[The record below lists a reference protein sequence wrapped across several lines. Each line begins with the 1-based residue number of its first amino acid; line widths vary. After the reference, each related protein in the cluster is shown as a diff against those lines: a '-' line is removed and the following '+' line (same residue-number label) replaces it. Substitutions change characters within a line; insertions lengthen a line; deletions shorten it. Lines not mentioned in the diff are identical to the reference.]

1 MANISILNANVTLE
15 EINHEQIVRRIPLLV
30 FLSVL
35 LSIGLPGNICVLV
48 IFLKHYQEVA
58 YRVYRIFIVAI
69 AVLDTLTCSV
79 CIQFE
84 IFDSVFIYT
93 IYDETAYNLLRTNE
107 LVIIIVTVCVTFG
120 LTLFRYQKVCRYK
133 KSQMTEKIAKIF
145 CIVSM
150 LFCVVMSAPMM
161 KYTGIS
167 HVELRH
173 NITGY
178 DCYMSEDFTSSNLD
192 FFKVIGFALFA
203 FYILGMTGIVLMYV
217 LIGRTLYKRA
227 SLNKRIREY
236 TSRNDQ
242 DLTDQ
247 GIDDNGDQLENAEN
261 SIELSGTPIL
271 TQQMSKVSNKS
282 RDEIEFDKTR
292 KRLTGIS
299 FAVSSLFIGSYL
311 PILILCLIALAKYET
326 YDSSPDEAYALAVA
340 PAFVLRLKFV
350 SNIGNPIIYILFD
363 KKYRDLVT
371 DSLSKKIKNRFF

>member
-15 EINHEQIVRRIPLLV
+15 ELNHEEMVRRIPLLV
-30 FLSVL
+30 FLSIL

-48 IFLKHYQEVA
+48 IFLKHYKEDA
-58 YRVYRIFIVAI
+58 YRVYRIFIVAL

-79 CIQFE
+79 CIPFE
-84 IFDSVFIYT
+84 ILDSVFIYT
-93 IYDETAYNLLRTNE
+93 FYDETSCNLLRTLE
-107 LVIIIVTVCVTFG
+107 LVIIIATVWVTFG

-133 KSQMTEKIAKIF
+133 KPQMTEKIAKIF

-161 KYTGIS
+161 KYTGIT

-217 LIGRTLYKRA
+217 LIGKTLYKRA

-236 TSRNDQ
+236 TSRIDQ

-247 GIDDNGDQLENAEN
+247 SIDDNGDQLENAEN
-261 SIELSGTPIL
+261 SIELSGTPIFR
-271 TQQMSKVSNKS
+271 QQMSKVLNKS

-326 YDSSPDEAYALAVA
+326 YDSSPDEAYAFAVA
-340 PAFVLRLKFV
+340 PAFILRLIFV
-350 SNIGNPIIYILFD
+350 RNIGNPIIYILFD
-363 KKYRDLVT
+363 KKYRDLVKECF
-371 DSLSKKIKNRFF
+371 SKRI

>member
-1 MANISILNANVTLE
+1 MANNANVTLE
-15 EINHEQIVRRIPLLV
+15 ELNDEEMVRRIPLLV
-30 FLSVL
+30 FLSIL

-48 IFLKHYQEVA
+48 IFLKHYKENA
-58 YRVYRIFIVAI
+58 YRVYRIFIVAL

-79 CIQFE
+79 CIPFE
-84 IFDSVFIYT
+84 ILDSVFIYT
-93 IYDETAYNLLRTNE
+93 FYDETACNLLRTFE
-107 LVIIIVTVCVTFG
+107 LVIIIATVCVTFG

-133 KSQMTEKIAKIF
+133 KPQMTEKIAKIF

-203 FYILGMTGIVLMYV
+203 IYILGMTGIVLMYV
-217 LIGRTLYKRA
+217 LIGRKLYKRA
-227 SLNKRIREY
+227 SLNRRIREY
-236 TSRNDQ
+236 TSRIDQ

-247 GIDDNGDQLENAEN
+247 SIDDNGDQLENTEN
-261 SIELSGTPIL
+261 SIELQRVGDTPIFR
-271 TQQMSKVSNKS
+271 QQMSKISNKS

-311 PILILCLIALAKYET
+311 PILILCLIALAEYET
-326 YDSSPDEAYALAVA
+326 YDSSPDEAYAFAVA
-340 PAFVLRLKFV
+340 PAFVLRLIFV

-363 KKYRDLVT
+363 KKYRDLVKECF
-371 DSLSKKIKNRFF
+371 SKRI